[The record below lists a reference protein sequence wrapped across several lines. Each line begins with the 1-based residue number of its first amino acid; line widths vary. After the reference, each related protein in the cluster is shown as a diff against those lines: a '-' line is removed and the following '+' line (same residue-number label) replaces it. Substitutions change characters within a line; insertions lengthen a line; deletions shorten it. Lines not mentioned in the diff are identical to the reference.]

1 MKRYTYLWQD
11 ITSFANLLHSARQ
24 AQKGKRFR
32 ENVLAFNYNLEN
44 ELIQL
49 QQELQ

>member
-32 ENVLAFNYNLEN
+32 ENVPSITTLKMN
-44 ELIQL
+44 
-49 QQELQ
+49 